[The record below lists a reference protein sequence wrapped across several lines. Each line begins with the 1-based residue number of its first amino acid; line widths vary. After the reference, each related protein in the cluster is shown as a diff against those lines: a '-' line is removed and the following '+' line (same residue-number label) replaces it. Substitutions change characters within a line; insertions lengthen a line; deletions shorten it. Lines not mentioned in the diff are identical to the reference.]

1 MDAEEVKAWLA
12 RDKNKKKD
20 TRRIH
25 SPVKTTRDFK
35 SEFMKDMSEPLPVR
49 KDTESNIETLEPIV
63 VKGPTKRVLKDSKG
77 RPVGRMKRVGGTE
90 RAPKYEKVKN
100 IDDYTDKELDAM
112 SNDDYEKLEKSS
124 VIYYDTAPKKKHPTG
139 SSRLAHGGR
148 PTGQG
153 FRVARFNRGGPAKN
167 KIPY

>member
-20 TRRIH
+20 I
-25 SPVKTTRDFK
+25 D
-35 SEFMKDMSEPLPVR
+35 
-49 KDTESNIETLEPIV
+49 SNIEPLGSVFVTG
-63 VKGPTKRVLKDSKG
+63 KKRPTKRVLKDSKG
-77 RPVGRMKRVGGTE
+77 RTVGRMKRVGGTD
-90 RAPKYEKVKN
+90 RLPKYEKVKN
-100 IDDYTDKELDAM
+100 IDDYTDKEWDKMDEMSDSDDA
-112 SNDDYEKLEKSS
+112 YEKLEKSS

-153 FRVARFNRGGPAKN
+153 FRTARFNRGGPAKN

>member
-1 MDAEEVKAWLA
+1 MDAEEVKAWLT

-25 SPVKTTRDFK
+25 SPVKTTVK
-35 SEFMKDMSEPLPVR
+35 K
-49 KDTESNIETLEPIV
+49 KDTGSNIEPLRSIV
-63 VKGPTKRVLKDSKG
+63 IEGKGPTKRILRDSKG

-100 IDDYTDKELDAM
+100 YDDYTDKELDVM
-112 SNDDYEKLEKSS
+112 SDDDYEKLEKSS
-124 VIYYDTAPKKKHPTG
+124 TIKYDTAPKKKHHTG
-139 SSRLAHGGR
+139 SARLAHGGR

>member
-1 MDAEEVKAWLA
+1 MSVISQGI
-12 RDKNKKKD
+12 RTKNKKKD
-20 TRRIH
+20 I
-25 SPVKTTRDFK
+25 D
-35 SEFMKDMSEPLPVR
+35 
-49 KDTESNIETLEPIV
+49 SNIEPLSSVFVTG
-63 VKGPTKRVLKDSKG
+63 KAPTKRTLRDSRG
-77 RPVGRMKRVGGTE
+77 RAVGRMKRVGGTE

-112 SNDDYEKLEKSS
+112 SNDDYEKLEQSS
-124 VIYYDTAPKKKHPTG
+124 TIKYDTAPKKKHHTG
-139 SSRLAHGGR
+139 SARLAHGGR

>member
-1 MDAEEVKAWLA
+1 MKKKLKGKA
-12 RDKNKKKD
+12 RDY
-20 TRRIH
+20 
-25 SPVKTTRDFK
+25 K

-49 KDTESNIETLEPIV
+49 KDTGKRPEDLGAIEV
-63 VKGPTKRVLKDSKG
+63 RVKGPSKRILTDSKG
-77 RPVGRMKRVGGTE
+77 KAVGRQKRVGGTD
-90 RAPKYEKVKN
+90 RAPKYEKIKN
-100 IDDYTDKELDAM
+100 IDDYTDKELDTM
-112 SNDDYEKLEKSS
+112 SDADYEKMEQAS

-167 KIPY
+167 RVPY